1 MRNGVSSS
9 SIPPSSQGWSIRAF
23 ERGNH
28 TRHTTDDFDIE
39 VEMTVT
45 QVARMVITSETLT
58 FTLPDPEKQQIGK
71 AGEAI

>member
-1 MRNGVSSS
+1 
-9 SIPPSSQGWSIRAF
+9 
-23 ERGNH
+23 
-28 TRHTTDDFDIE
+28 
-39 VEMTVT
+39 MTVT